1 MTMKSIL
8 VLSLSI
14 FLFLHNNPA
23 QTASKTLTETEVKI
37 ISSIDKNHSE
47 SLSLLEKVVNIN
59 SGTMNFEGVKR
70 VGDIFAKEFV
80 DLGCKSEWIDGKPF
94 NRAGHLLATCGSKQ
108 SKFNGAKL
116 LLIGHLDTVF
126 ASNSEFQSY
135 NKVDEQFVSG
145 PGIVDMKG
153 GDVIIIEALKALKEN
168 GVLDRLQVKVIMTG
182 DEEKRGSPYDVATL
196 AMVNAGKWADIALA
210 FENGDSNPK
219 TAVVSRRGST
229 RWQLDVVGRPAHSSQ
244 IFRDKYG
251 YGSIYE
257 AARILNAFRTQLS
270 TQENLTFNPGVIVGG
285 TDVIYDP
292 SLTKG
297 SSFGKN
303 NVIAQSTIVSGD
315 IRALTPKQLIEA
327 QADMQKIVAENLNK
341 TSATLTFF
349 SGYPPMSPNEGN
361 HRLLSLYSKA
371 SIDLGF
377 GKVTAVDPRKAGAA
391 DVSFVAEHVDMALD
405 GLGLMG
411 SGGHTIKEVADI
423 RTLDSQT
430 KRAAILMY
438 RLSKL

>member
-1 MTMKSIL
+1 MTMKSVL
-8 VLSLSI
+8 ALSLSI
-14 FLFLHNNPA
+14 FLFLLNSPV
-23 QTASKTLTETEVKI
+23 QTANKALTETEIQIV
-37 ISSIDKNHSE
+37 SSIDKSHAQ

-59 SGTMNFEGVKR
+59 SGTMNFAGVKK
-70 VGDIFAKEFV
+70 VGDVFTKEFNAL
-80 DLGCKSEWIDGKPF
+80 DCKTQWIDGKSVG
-94 NRAGHLLATCGSKQ
+94 RAGHLFATCGSKNANF
-108 SKFNGAKL
+108 KGTKL

-126 ASNSEFQSY
+126 ASNSEFQSF
-135 NKVDEQFVSG
+135 KAIDDKTVAG

-153 GDVIIIEALKALKEN
+153 GDVIIIAALKALKSN
-168 GVLDRLQVKVIMTG
+168 GALDQLQIKVIMTG
-182 DEEKRGSPYDVATL
+182 DEEKRGSPYEVATQEL
-196 AMVNAGKWADIALA
+196 VDAGKWADIALA
-210 FENGDSNPK
+210 FENGDSDPK

-229 RWQLDVVGRPAHSSQ
+229 RWQLNVVGRPAHSSQ
-244 IFRDKYG
+244 IFRDSYG
-251 YGSIYE
+251 YGSIFE
-257 AARILNAFRTQLS
+257 AARILNEFRTQLS

-285 TDVIYDP
+285 TDVEYDS
-292 SLTKG
+292 SLTRG
-297 SSFGKN
+297 SAFGKN
-303 NVIAQSTIVSGD
+303 NVISQSTIVSGD
-315 IRALTPKQLIEA
+315 IRALSPKQLTDA
-327 QADMQKIVAENLNK
+327 QADMQKIVAQNLTK

-377 GKVTAVDPRKAGAA
+377 GEVTAVDPRKAGAA
-391 DVSFVAEHVDMALD
+391 DVSFVASHVDMALD

-423 RTLDSQT
+423 STLSSQT